1 LPNHHCNIIRNI
13 LLYLKIVLA
22 SCLAY
27 GTMRHP
33 QRIKERTLTMSDI
46 IDELNS
52 LTELKRRVFT
62 AVKNGNAEIA
72 TLTTKNQYLTNS
84 VNRFLIKADKKRK
97 TVEQRYQK
105 SLALIDA
112 DLARQISASQN
123 QIEENKVNISRIQTN
138 INDLSSNFFI
148 PEVTLNTEKP
158 VKEKV
163 RKSSRIFKS
172 KVTKQMLW
180 DAILEYRNSLLTPAF
195 RAMSCYRFIKNKYAS
210 LLDSSELIGESSS
223 LLYARMFNVYSE
235 MRRKNIL
242 HKATG
247 QGVVAFKQQDTENVL
262 TN

>member
-1 LPNHHCNIIRNI
+1 
-13 LLYLKIVLA
+13 
-22 SCLAY
+22 
-27 GTMRHP
+27 
-33 QRIKERTLTMSDI
+33 MSDI

-72 TLTTKNQYLTNS
+72 TLTIRNQHLTNS
-84 VNRFLIKADKKRK
+84 VNRFQIKADKKRK

-148 PEVTLNTEKP
+148 PEVTLKTGKP

-163 RKSSRIFKS
+163 RKQYKIHKS

-180 DAILEYRNSLLTPAF
+180 DAIIAYSNTLKNPAF
-195 RAMSCYRFIKNKYAS
+195 RAMSCFRYIKTEYSS
-210 LLDSSELIGESSS
+210 LLDASEYEGGSSS

>member
-1 LPNHHCNIIRNI
+1 
-13 LLYLKIVLA
+13 
-22 SCLAY
+22 
-27 GTMRHP
+27 
-33 QRIKERTLTMSDI
+33 MSDI

-148 PEVTLNTEKP
+148 PEVTLKTGKP
-158 VKEKV
+158 VKEKA
-163 RKSSRIFKS
+163 RKRYKIHKS

-180 DAILEYRNSLLTPAF
+180 DAIIAYSKTLKNPAF
-195 RAMSCYRFIKNKYAS
+195 RAMSCFRYIKTEYSS
-210 LLDSSELIGESSS
+210 LLDASEYEGGSSS

-242 HKATG
+242 HKAIG